1 MKQYTNKLLPLFL
14 LSMLTACQSTRNP
27 EWYDQPQV
35 NNTEYIYSV
44 GEGRNL
50 NQAKKSA
57 LNNINATL
65 WTQVDSDFSMK
76 DSNTNINDKSYTYG
90 SVNNNVNAKTSSVTF
105 SGVEYTNVDNQNDIY
120 FAQARIKKD
129 VIIKQLK
136 SDISNVNKK
145 SKMLLDELKHQDPLS
160 WWLMNRETS
169 SNLEYV
175 NVRTAMLGAMS
186 PKDDVSAPYVLELT
200 KQVSKIKSQLL
211 IKIQPSKYD
220 RKSAQY
226 LVDKLSAQGISTTF
240 KNINSVTHTLRLTTE
255 LRQSVMMSAYISTK
269 ITSLQLLNE
278 KGNVVASN
286 EMISTGNSMSN
297 YRISKE
303 GADRHFSAQMDENG
317 IWPSLGFNG
326 S

>member
-1 MKQYTNKLLPLFL
+1 MKQYTKKLLPLFF
-14 LSMLTACQSTRNP
+14 LSMLTACQSTKNP

-35 NNTEYIYSV
+35 NNTEYIFAV

-65 WTQVDSDFSMK
+65 WTQVDSSFSMK

-90 SVNNNVNAKTSSVTF
+90 SVNNHVNAKTSSVTF
-105 SGVEYTNVDNQNDIY
+105 SGVEYTNIDNQNNIY

-136 SDISNVNKK
+136 SDISNVNQK
-145 SKMLLDELKHQDPLS
+145 SKRLMDELKHQDPLS
-160 WWLMNRETS
+160 WWLMNREAS

-175 NVRTAMLGAMS
+175 NVRTAMLGAIS
-186 PKDDVSAPYVLELT
+186 PKDDVSAPYVLALT
-200 KQVSKIKSQLL
+200 EQVSKIKSQLL
-211 IKIQPSKYD
+211 IKIQPSKHD
-220 RKSAQY
+220 KKGAQY
-226 LVDKLSAQGISTTF
+226 LVEKLSAQGISTTF
-240 KNINSVTHTLRLTTE
+240 KNTRSVTHTLRLTTE

-269 ITSLQLLNE
+269 ITSLQLLNK

-297 YRISKE
+297 YKISKE
-303 GADRHFSAQMDENG
+303 GAERHFSAQMDQDG
-317 IWPSLGFNG
+317 LWKSLGFNG
-326 S
+326 